1 MAESLAERGRQKGND
16 VAANRAHELQNAGVD
31 TLRISRSSIEAPEG
45 LSVRSPVEILVGYLR
60 FSADPPEALVVGSS
74 NSALIAPIAC
84 RTEGGGLVPR
94 EYPRLALC
102 RVAEFG
108 TAHRWLAC
116 FQPLNELQARRT
128 RQAPRA
134 TRPTATA
141 TTANWLRLKHTGVAG
156 GSPIGMVNATG
167 HLRGGLLA
175 QPKAQAPNNFSHST
189 LHFPLPLSYL
199 TCLHRQPTHPLSTR
213 RHRIDLF
220 SSSRAGLIVSNAKYR
235 ASINVAI
242 MGLSISKLFDKLWG
256 KKEMRILM
264 VGLDAA
270 GKTTIL
276 YKLKLGEIVT
286 TIPTIGFNVE
296 TVEYKNIQFTVWDV
310 GGQDKIRP
318 LWRHYFQNT
327 QGIIFVV
334 DSNDRDRIVE
344 AREELQRMLNEDELR
359 DAILLVFANKQDLP
373 NAMNAAEITD
383 KLGLHSLRQRA
394 WYIQSTCA
402 TSGDGLYEGLEWL
415 ATTLRKAGHS

>member
-1 MAESLAERGRQKGND
+1 
-16 VAANRAHELQNAGVD
+16 
-31 TLRISRSSIEAPEG
+31 
-45 LSVRSPVEILVGYLR
+45 
-60 FSADPPEALVVGSS
+60 
-74 NSALIAPIAC
+74 
-84 RTEGGGLVPR
+84 
-94 EYPRLALC
+94 
-102 RVAEFG
+102 
-108 TAHRWLAC
+108 
-116 FQPLNELQARRT
+116 
-128 RQAPRA
+128 
-134 TRPTATA
+134 
-141 TTANWLRLKHTGVAG
+141 
-156 GSPIGMVNATG
+156 
-167 HLRGGLLA
+167 
-175 QPKAQAPNNFSHST
+175 
-189 LHFPLPLSYL
+189 
-199 TCLHRQPTHPLSTR
+199 
-213 RHRIDLF
+213 
-220 SSSRAGLIVSNAKYR
+220 
-235 ASINVAI
+235 
-242 MGLSISKLFDKLWG
+242 MGLTFSKLFDKLWG

-334 DSNDRDRIVE
+334 DSNDRDRVVE

-359 DAILLVFANKQDLP
+359 EALLLVFANKQDLP

-383 KLGLHSLRQRA
+383 KLGLHKQSLTRLQ
-394 WYIQSTCA
+394 YIQSTCA

-415 ATTLRKAGHS
+415 SNSLRKAGHN